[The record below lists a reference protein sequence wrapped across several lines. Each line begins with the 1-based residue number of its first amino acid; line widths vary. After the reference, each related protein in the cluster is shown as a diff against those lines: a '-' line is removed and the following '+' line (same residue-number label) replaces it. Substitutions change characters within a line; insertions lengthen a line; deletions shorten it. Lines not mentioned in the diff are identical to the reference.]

1 MRGNVEVHPSIDKE
15 SGFAS
20 RNVSFL
26 RPVFVA
32 APMRLFTY
40 GAFKRGFDATV
51 SFCSLVM
58 LLPLF
63 LVVAAAIKFD
73 SPGPVLF
80 KQKRTGKNG
89 KEFNIL
95 KFRSMSQDN
104 NMKDLSCDDKCT
116 RVGGWLRKTSID
128 ELPQLINVLRGQMAF
143 IGPRP
148 WIPEYWDNMNEQER
162 RRYSVRP
169 GITGLAAAKGRN
181 GLNVFEKINYDLEY
195 VNNYSLK
202 MDTKVVFLT
211 IKQVLSIKE
220 ADAGKKK
227 VHNDIKDLKKENG
240 R

>member
-1 MRGNVEVHPSIDKE
+1 
-15 SGFAS
+15 
-20 RNVSFL
+20 
-26 RPVFVA
+26 
-32 APMRLFTY
+32 
-40 GAFKRGFDATV
+40 
-51 SFCSLVM
+51 
-58 LLPLF
+58 
-63 LVVAAAIKFD
+63 
-73 SPGPVLF
+73 
-80 KQKRTGKNG
+80 
-89 KEFNIL
+89 
-95 KFRSMSQDN
+95 
-104 NMKDLSCDDKCT
+104 
-116 RVGGWLRKTSID
+116 
-128 ELPQLINVLRGQMAF
+128 
-143 IGPRP
+143 
-148 WIPEYWDNMNEQER
+148 MNEQER